1 MKTYSLIAFFI
12 TTGIVCQAGVITT
25 TTCTIVANAYG
36 TVAAQNN
43 PSSCSVSYDNSNDPA
58 FLNGTIGPASGNAD
72 ASISGTFSATS
83 FSFTGH
89 ENAFVRGAATALASF
104 NETASL
110 LLDTP
115 GPVRP
120 GFITFPRLVRPF
132 PPPPPTGEMAQLN
145 VGSYSAGCSANGCSG
160 DLAVPT
166 ALASVTLPFTL
177 GEEYLFSDTFSSS
190 AGVNAG
196 TSLEF
201 GGGGTVIFSYFLTDA
216 DGNVVEPFEVA
227 ATPEPASESLCLV
240 GVCLLALSAKRRN
253 CSSSAPVTAL

>member
-1 MKTYSLIAFFI
+1 V
-12 TTGIVCQAGVITT
+12 GQAGVITT
-25 TTCTIVANAYG
+25 TTCTIIANAYG
-36 TVAAQNN
+36 TVATQTN
-43 PSSCSVSYDNSNDPA
+43 PTSCSVSYNNSNDPA

-83 FSFTGH
+83 LSFTGN
-89 ENAFVRGAATALASF
+89 ENAFVTGAAIALASF
-104 NETASL
+104 DETASL

-120 GFITFPRLVRPF
+120 GFITFPRLVPPF
-132 PPPPPTGEMAQLN
+132 PPPPPIGEMAQLH
-145 VGSYSAGCSANGCSG
+145 VGPYSAFCGAGGCSG

-177 GEEYLFSDTFSSS
+177 GEEYLFSDSFSSS

-227 ATPEPASESLCLV
+227 AVPEPTSVTLCGL
-240 GVCLLALSAKRRN
+240 GACLLVLSAKRRN
-253 CSSSAPVTAL
+253 RSSSAPVRAL